1 MNDPIKNNELMT
13 TFSPKNVRKVNA
25 DIHFKKNNGDQFFFH
40 MAFEAHEIIA
50 AHLLKKDD
58 WVYGIYLGNRKVGF
72 LYPGELLT
80 IEQQNKCFAN
90 YFPQDVNN
98 LPEKIQIYEKD
109 IEYHRC
115 CNDAYC
121 IIGEH
126 NGKNIIQ
133 KTKKKT
139 S

>member
-25 DIHFKKNNGDQFFFH
+25 DIHFKKSNGDMFFFH
-40 MAFEAHEIIA
+40 MAFEGYEIIA

-58 WVYGIYLGNRKVGF
+58 WVFGIYLGSRKVGF
-72 LYPGELLT
+72 LYPGDSLS

-98 LPEKIQIYEKD
+98 LPEKVKIYDQE
-109 IEYHRC
+109 IAYHEC
-115 CNDAYC
+115 TNDNYC
-121 IIGEH
+121 IIGEWS
-126 NGKNIIQ
+126 GKNVIQ
-133 KTKKKT
+133 RTK
-139 S
+139 